1 MLHLYLSTP
10 EALSL
15 SSAFLLGLMG
25 SAHCVG
31 MCGGMAGA
39 LSLPLSKANVSN
51 RKKVLI
57 QLGFGFGR
65 IAGYGLAGYLAGS
78 FSWALLTITGSG
90 FVVVLRVLTGIFM
103 VFLGLFLSGGW
114 NGLSKIETLGAR
126 LWQAISPLIRV
137 LTPADTLP
145 KSLAVGLLWGWL
157 PCGMVYSMLVFS
169 MSGGTGM
176 QGAGIM
182 LMFGL
187 GTMPAVVG
195 MGLMANK
202 LLAYMQK
209 KWLKGIFGSMI
220 ILFGLWTIWGALMI
234 AQHSGHG

>member
-1 MLHLYLSTP
+1 
-10 EALSL
+10 
-15 SSAFLLGLMG
+15 
-25 SAHCVG
+25 
-31 MCGGMAGA
+31 
-39 LSLPLSKANVSN
+39 
-51 RKKVLI
+51 
-57 QLGFGFGR
+57 
-65 IAGYGLAGYLAGS
+65 
-78 FSWALLTITGSG
+78 
-90 FVVVLRVLTGIFM
+90 
-103 VFLGLFLSGGW
+103 
-114 NGLSKIETLGAR
+114 
-126 LWQAISPLIRV
+126 
-137 LTPADTLP
+137 
-145 KSLAVGLLWGWL
+145 
-157 PCGMVYSMLVFS
+157 
-169 MSGGTGM
+169 MSGGNGM